1 MSRLGVCGP
10 SVSLFP
16 IQRPSSIWRLRRKA
30 TPRCS
35 AEARDDEVDYKVLTS
50 VTSNYNN
57 IVILDTPDSRV
68 LLLDS
73 SNNVHS
79 ILHKGKKW
87 TDAYWDEFATL
98 PAIVPKG
105 PVAIF
110 GLGGATAA
118 HLMLEL
124 WPSLRLVGWEI
135 DEILIGKAREYLG
148 LSDLEKHTE
157 GGGVLEVHIGDVLS
171 PSVTIPG
178 GYAGIIVDLFSDG
191 KVLPQLEEIMRFP
204 NLVTTW
210 LEMNKMLM
218 PNGRL
223 MVNCGA
229 ATKELSNTSFD
240 VWELNATI
248 IALCKAFPEQVGKS
262 SINFLALFGFLA
274 AFSLL
279 SFFVSKGYLGLCN
292 SETGKL
298 EKAAKESRRKLSCID
313 RTITRFVYLVCSSPG
328 SIKLKCQRMEKL
340 HAFVNVTVG
349 LG

>member
-1 MSRLGVCGP
+1 MEMSRLAW

-16 IQRPSSIWRLRRKA
+16 IQRPCASTRKA
-30 TPRCS
+30 SVIRCS
-35 AEARDDEVDYKVLTS
+35 SDEFKVLTS
-50 VTSNYNN
+50 VTSKYNN

-79 ILHKGKKW
+79 ILHKGSKW
-87 TDAYWDEFATL
+87 THAYWDEFATL

-124 WPSLRLVGWEI
+124 WPSLLLVGWEI
-135 DEILIGKAREYLG
+135 DEIVLIEKAREYLG

-157 GGGVLEVHIGDVLS
+157 VGGVLEVRIGDVLS

-191 KVLPQLEEIMRFP
+191 KVLPQLEE
-204 NLVTTW
+204 VTTW

-218 PNGRL
+218 PSGRL

-229 ATKELSNTSFD
+229 ATKELPNTSSD
-240 VWELNATI
+240 PWELNATI
-248 IALCKAFPEQVGKS
+248 NALCEAFPEQVSWKKLPKTAGE
-262 SINFLALFGFLA
+262 NYLALTGPLPDLA
-274 AFSLL
+274 IWSARLPDQL
-279 SFFVSKGYLGLCN
+279 SSSV
-292 SETGKL
+292 
-298 EKAAKESRRKLSCID
+298 KEWRSCMP
-313 RTITRFVYLVCSSPG
+313 S
-328 SIKLKCQRMEKL
+328 
-340 HAFVNVTVG
+340 
-349 LG
+349 

>member
-1 MSRLGVCGP
+1 MSRLAVCGP
-10 SVSLFP
+10 SASLLP
-16 IQRPSSIWRLRRKA
+16 IQSPCSSSSTSICHWAPRLRRKA
-30 TPRCS
+30 HLRRKATVFCS
-35 AEARDDEVDYKVLTS
+35 ADEVDFKVLTS
-50 VTSNYNN
+50 VTSSYNN

-98 PAIVPKG
+98 PAIVPRG
-105 PVAIF
+105 PIAIF

-124 WPSLRLVGWEI
+124 WPSLQLVGWEI
-135 DEILIGKAREYLG
+135 DEILIEKAREYLG
-148 LSDLEKHTE
+148 LSDLEKHNE
-157 GGGVLEVHIGDVLS
+157 GGGVLEVHIGDVFS

-191 KVLPQLEEIMRFP
+191 KVLPQLQE
-204 NLVTTW
+204 VTTW

-229 ATKELSNTSFD
+229 ATKEWSNTSSEMIQPEISEKD
-240 VWELNATI
+240 DPRELNATI
-248 IALCKAFPEQVGKS
+248 NALCKAFPGQVSWKKLPKRAGE
-262 SINFLALFGFLA
+262 NFLALTGPLPDLA
-274 AFSLL
+274 IWSARFPDQL
-279 SFFVSKGYLGLCN
+279 SSSV
-292 SETGKL
+292 
-298 EKAAKESRRKLSCID
+298 KEWRSCMP
-313 RTITRFVYLVCSSPG
+313 S
-328 SIKLKCQRMEKL
+328 
-340 HAFVNVTVG
+340 
-349 LG
+349 

>member
-1 MSRLGVCGP
+1 MMNRIGICGAQFASLP
-10 SVSLFP
+10 PIIGNENENSLF
-16 IQRPSSIWRLRRKA
+16 SIWHWRRRRRRREPHFHFRTTRKA
-30 TPRCS
+30 NLSTLSCS
-35 AEARDDEVDYKVLTS
+35 VADFKVLTS
-50 VTSNYNN
+50 VKTYYND
-57 IVILDTPDSRV
+57 IVILDTSDSRV

-105 PVAIF
+105 PLAIF

-124 WPSLRLVGWEI
+124 WPSLHLVGWEI
-135 DEILIGKAREYLG
+135 DEILIEKAREYLG

-171 PSVTIPG
+171 PSVAIPG

-191 KVLPQLEEIMRFP
+191 KVLPQLQA
-204 NLVTTW
+204 VTTW

-218 PNGRL
+218 PSGRL

-229 ATKELSNTSFD
+229 ATKDLSNTSSEMMQPEIFKRD
-240 VWELNATI
+240 DPLELNTTI
-248 IALCKAFPEQVGKS
+248 NALCKAFPEQVSWKKLPKRAGE
-262 SINFLALFGFLA
+262 NYLALTGPLPDLDVWSA
-274 AFSLL
+274 RVPDQL
-279 SFFVSKGYLGLCN
+279 SSRV
-292 SETGKL
+292 
-298 EKAAKESRRKLSCID
+298 KEWRSC
-313 RTITRFVYLVCSSPG
+313 TTS
-328 SIKLKCQRMEKL
+328 
-340 HAFVNVTVG
+340 
-349 LG
+349 